1 PSSAMAAASPR
12 SWWRPMRPP
21 ASGGSRPTSCCG
33 PRHPPSAARAAARTT
48 SPRAAAAT
56 SRGSAMRSTPSAPP
70 SAAGAPSAMRPG
82 VRLGVDPGDVR
93 IGVAACDPSGII
105 ATPLTTVQRGPGDL
119 QQLRTLALEHEPIEV
134 VVGLPRSLSG
144 AEGPAAVRV
153 RAFATELAEVL
164 APVPVRLSDERLS
177 TVTAE
182 SLLR

>member
-1 PSSAMAAASPR
+1 
-12 SWWRPMRPP
+12 
-21 ASGGSRPTSCCG
+21 
-33 PRHPPSAARAAARTT
+33 
-48 SPRAAAAT
+48 
-56 SRGSAMRSTPSAPP
+56 
-70 SAAGAPSAMRPG
+70 MRPG

-182 SLLR
+182 SLLRAGGKKGKKRRAVVDQAAAVVILQNALDTERASGSPPGELVPSGSAEA